1 MAQTSS
7 SEVPSTIRMYE
18 YKGTSSIEQS
28 LVLNEKAAAP
38 KSPRYASTQITIQVI
53 AASLNP
59 IDYKVPEIPLVGQY
73 LARNFTTPGL
83 DFSGRVVSA
92 GSDLPV
98 GTLVAGRL
106 AGPGPYGSLS
116 SYLVAPRSGLAKLA
130 NNVSPEHGASLGT
143 AGQTA
148 YQSIVPY
155 VKSGDKVFINGGS
168 GGVGSF
174 AVQIAKIL
182 GCHVTTSC
190 SSGNVQLVKDLGA
203 DEVIDY
209 KTQDLVG
216 ELKRNGLVYDH
227 VFDTVGQP
235 GSLLK
240 DSEGFLKPEGK
251 FIQVGGGM
259 TFASISSML
268 YKLFVPVVLGG
279 ANRYFKFLTCMNN
292 PKDMEQL
299 AAWTAEGK
307 LKIIVDSVYPYE
319 EASRA
324 FEKLK
329 TGRARGKVIVSPINS
344 H

>member
-1 MAQTSS
+1 MAQTGSY
-7 SEVPSTIRMYE
+7 EVPSTIRMWQYNST
-18 YKGTSSIEQS
+18 GGIEHS
-28 LVLNEKAAAP
+28 LTLNDKAQPP
-38 KSPRYASTQITIQVI
+38 KTPRYASTQVTIQVL

-59 IDYKVPEIPLVGQY
+59 IDFKIPELPLIGPY
-73 LARNFTTPGL
+73 LARSFTTPGL

-92 GSDLPV
+92 GSDLPQ

-116 SYLVAPRSGLAKLA
+116 SYLVAPRSGLAKLSDKI
-130 NNVSPEHGASLGT
+130 SPEDGASLGT

-155 VKSGDKVFINGGS
+155 VKRGDKVFINGGS
-168 GGVGSF
+168 GGVGTF
-174 AVQIAKIL
+174 AVQIAKII

-209 KTQDLVG
+209 KTQDLVT

-259 TFASISSML
+259 NFESITSML
-268 YKLFVPVVLGG
+268 YKLLVPTFLGG
-279 ANRYFKFLTCMNN
+279 ANRSFKFLACMNN
-292 PKDMEQL
+292 PTDMEQL
-299 AAWTAEGK
+299 AAWVAEGK
-307 LKIIVDSVYPYE
+307 LKIIIDSVYPYE
-319 EASRA
+319 EAARA

-329 TGRARGKVIVSPINS
+329 TGRARGKVIVAPIS
-344 H
+344 S